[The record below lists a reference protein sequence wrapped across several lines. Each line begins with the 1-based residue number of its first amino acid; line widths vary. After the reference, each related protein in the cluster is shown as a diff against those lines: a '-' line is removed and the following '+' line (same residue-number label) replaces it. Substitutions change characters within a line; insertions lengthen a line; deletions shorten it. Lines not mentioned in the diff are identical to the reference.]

1 VAADADLFFGAE
13 YRLFEFEMQIFAK
26 ICSSLGAAAT
36 ASPLAGGVAKSEDV
50 AKNIAEVLKD
60 SGIESGGSSSATAQ
74 ARVAKAIVDGTLLA
88 IGEDGV
94 GLGDFL
100 ELIFRFRVIRIAV
113 GMIGHRQLAVSAL
126 DFDIGGGASD
136 PEDLIKIAFC
146 ISGQNFLFP

>member
-26 ICSSLGAAAT
+26 ICAALGAAAT
-36 ASPLAGGVAKSEDV
+36 ASSLAGGVAKSEDV
-50 AKNIAEVLKD
+50 AKNIAEVLKNG
-60 SGIESGGSSSATAQ
+60 GIESGGSSTAAQ
-74 ARVAKAIVDGTLLA
+74 AGVAEAIVDGTLLA